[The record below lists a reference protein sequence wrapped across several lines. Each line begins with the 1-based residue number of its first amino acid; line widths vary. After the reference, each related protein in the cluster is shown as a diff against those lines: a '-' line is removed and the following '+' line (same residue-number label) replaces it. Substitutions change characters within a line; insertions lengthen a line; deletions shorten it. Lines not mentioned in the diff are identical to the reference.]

1 MPRIHSQVMHR
12 FRNTG
17 IAISWFVLALPTA
30 AWSHAQ
36 YKPFST
42 TRFTEISF
50 DRGELRMAIVTT
62 IGDIPAQKI
71 RLRADSD
78 HDGTL
83 SQAEIEP
90 VKSWALEL
98 TRRGLVLEL
107 DGRRLSLDDM
117 HSRLELMSRNAKQFS
132 PMRFNLWL
140 SAPCRAGWHSLV
152 WHDSSVFPALDESEI
167 FVRGGAWAHV
177 ISMLRQSRTPPG
189 ARRFFF
195 YGDKKPEP
203 VRVRFEMLT
212 EASGQANR
220 VASPEKLQDDAGP
233 LKRAL
238 ANQRLGFLGLLGV
251 IGLAFLLGSVHA
263 ISPGH
268 GKTLVAAYLV
278 GSNGKVRHAVILGLI
293 VTCTH
298 IFSVVILGLVAL
310 WASEKIM
317 PERLA
322 PYLSLAAGAIVLAMG
337 AWLVISRRPGAG
349 KHHAH
354 SHDHGHDHGHDHDHA
369 HQHTHPHDHDNHAL
383 AAVRWRELL
392 LLGISGGMVPC
403 LSATVVLLF
412 AIYVGRVLA
421 GLALIAAFSL
431 GLAAT
436 LIVLGILVVRGR
448 RLFERWSKNSRARRL
463 GSLLPWFSAWAVTAI
478 GLFMVVLAIMDI

>member
-1 MPRIHSQVMHR
+1 MRKRCEFV
-12 FRNTG
+12 G
-17 IAISWFVLALPTA
+17 LLVSWLFLSYPAVC
-30 AWSHAQ
+30 WGHAP

-50 DRGELRMAIVTT
+50 TRGELRIAIVTT
-62 IGDIPAQKI
+62 IGDLPAHKI
-71 RLRADSD
+71 RLRADGD

-83 SQAEIEP
+83 GQAEIEP
-90 VKSWALEL
+90 IESWALDL
-98 TRRGLVLEL
+98 TRSGLVIEL
-107 DGRRLSLDDM
+107 DGQRLSLDEM

-132 PMRFNLWL
+132 PMRFNSWL
-140 SAPCRAGWHSLV
+140 AAPCRTGWHSLV

-167 FVRGGAWAHV
+167 FVRGGVWANV

-195 YGDKKPEP
+195 YGGKKPEP
-203 VRVRFEMLT
+203 VRVRFEMCS
-212 EASGQANR
+212 EPSGRENR
-220 VASPEKLQDDAGP
+220 AAPREKLHDDAGP

-238 ANQRLGFLGLLGV
+238 ADQRLGFLGLLGV
-251 IGLAFLLGSVHA
+251 MGLAFLLGSVHA

-278 GSNGKVRHAVILGLI
+278 GSNGKVRHAVVLGLI

-310 WASEKIM
+310 WASEKIL

-337 AWLVISRRPGAG
+337 AWLVISRRPGT
-349 KHHAH
+349 
-354 SHDHGHDHGHDHDHA
+354 GHDHA
-369 HQHTHPHDHDNHAL
+369 NPHTHPHQHHG
-383 AAVRWRELL
+383 AVRWSELL

-412 AIYVGRVLA
+412 AIYVGRVVA
-421 GLALIAAFSL
+421 GLLLIAAFSL

>member
-1 MPRIHSQVMHR
+1 MRRGFETCWILVW
-12 FRNTG
+12 G
-17 IAISWFVLALPTA
+17 LLLALPGTA
-30 AWSHAQ
+30 LGHAQ

-78 HDGTL
+78 QDGTL

-177 ISMLRQSRTPPG
+177 ISMLRQSRALPG

-203 VRVRFEMLT
+203 VRVRFEMR
-212 EASGQANR
+212 SKPSSPDSQA
-220 VASPEKLQDDAGP
+220 AQQEKLEDEAGP

-278 GSNGKVRHAVILGLI
+278 GSNGKVRHAVVLGLI

-298 IFSVVILGLVAL
+298 IFSVVTLGLVAL
-310 WASEKIM
+310 WASEKIL

-337 AWLVISRRPGAG
+337 AWLVISRRPGT
-349 KHHAH
+349 
-354 SHDHGHDHGHDHDHA
+354 GHDHA
-369 HQHTHPHDHDNHAL
+369 NPHTHPHQHHDHG
-383 AAVRWRELL
+383 AVRWSELL

-412 AIYVGRVLA
+412 AIYVGRVVA
-421 GLALIAAFSL
+421 GLLLIAAFSL
-431 GLAAT
+431 GLACT
-436 LIVLGILVVRGR
+436 LIVIGILVVRGR

-478 GLFMVVLAIMDI
+478 GLFMVALAIMDI